1 VERRRIRRDLHDG
14 LGPTLAGAAFQA
26 DAVRNLRTF
35 DPERAAELL
44 TELRSE
50 VGGAVA
56 EVRRLVDGLRP
67 PDLDQLGLLG
77 ALRERAVRLS
87 WRADGTPIQVRVRA
101 PERLPALP
109 AAVEVAAYRIAIEAL
124 TNAAR
129 HARASRVDLHIEIG
143 DGLRLEVSDD
153 GSPVDEET
161 AWTPGVGI
169 TSMQERA
176 AELGGRCVAGRG
188 RVVATLPLG
197 GPM

>member
-1 VERRRIRRDLHDG
+1 
-14 LGPTLAGAAFQA
+14 
-26 DAVRNLRTF
+26 
-35 DPERAAELL
+35 
-44 TELRSE
+44 
-50 VGGAVA
+50 
-56 EVRRLVDGLRP
+56 VDGLRP

-87 WRADGTPIQVRVRA
+87 WRADGAPIQVRVRA

-129 HARASRVDLHIEIG
+129 HARASRVDLLIEIG
-143 DGLRLEVSDD
+143 EGLRLEVCDD
-153 GSPVDEET
+153 GSPEAEGT

-176 AELGGRCVAGRG
+176 AELGGRCVAGQG

-197 GPM
+197 EAM